1 MAGQDIQTKLK
12 RVAGRMRATGQD
24 RLVVCLALAGLADPP
39 PRPEF
44 AFAEALLKSLD
55 REARF
60 YWIGALYSLLLGKEQ
75 RKRQAAYFTPPVLA
89 ARLIALA
96 EAHGCDLRQATVFDP
111 AAGGAAF
118 LSIVAARMRTLGRS
132 PECCATALRG
142 VEIDPDLAVL
152 ARALLGK
159 SLGLKLP
166 VRGGPIRCGDALK
179 VRIDEP
185 ADLVLVNP
193 PFGRRMGAAL
203 DGVRWRWVAS
213 PGHVNIYALFV
224 ALALRCAKPGG
235 LVGLIIPASFI
246 GGPFYDRLRAHIRRR
261 AQVLALGMVD
271 DRDDLFLDVAQDVC
285 LLLLRRSEAGH
296 SADADVAFGAI
307 DVAGGWVDTG
317 RRPLPADLAAAWE
330 LPPRTDEGVLGGA
343 TLADYGVAVQVGY
356 FVWNREKDRL
366 REDAEPGTAPL
377 YWACNIRPGQTCL
390 PRARNRDG
398 VDYVTFAQPS
408 SGVIHG
414 PAVLLQRVTNSK
426 QPRRLVAGLAP
437 GRPGGFTTENHVIV
451 LRPTTAE
458 VDLALVCQ
466 LLNTVAVDDRYR
478 RLSGTAS
485 ISAKLLRR
493 LDLPTPQAFRAALAR
508 NPDADQ
514 AAAEAYGGANH
525 RRSAA

>member
-1 MAGQDIQTKLK
+1 MAGQDVQTKLK
-12 RVAGRMRATGQD
+12 RVAGRMRAAGQD
-24 RLVVCLALAGLADPP
+24 RLSVCLALAGLVDPP

-44 AFAEALLKSLD
+44 AYADTLLKGLD
-55 REARF
+55 GEVRS

-75 RKRQAAYFTPPVLA
+75 RKRQAAYFTPPLLA
-89 ARLIALA
+89 ARLIDLA
-96 EAHGCDLRQATVFDP
+96 EAYGCDLRRATVFDP

-118 LSIVAARMRTLGRS
+118 LSTVAARMMALGRS
-132 PECCATALRG
+132 AESSASALQG
-142 VEIDPDLAVL
+142 VELDPDLAVL

-159 SLGLKLP
+159 TLGVELP
-166 VRGGPIRCGDALK
+166 ARGVIRCGDALK
-179 VRIDEP
+179 VRIDER

-203 DGVRWRWVAS
+203 EGVRWRRVAS

-235 LVGLIIPASFI
+235 LVGLVIPASFI

-285 LLLLRRSEAGH
+285 LLLLRKSKAGH
-296 SADADVAFGAI
+296 PADAEVAFGAI
-307 DVAGGWVDTG
+307 DVGGGWVDTG
-317 RRPLPADLAAAWE
+317 RRRLPADLAAAWE
-330 LPPRTDEGVLGGA
+330 LPPRTDDGVFGGA

-356 FVWNREKDRL
+356 FVWNREKQRL
-366 REDAEPGTAPL
+366 RDHAAPGAAPL

-390 PRARNRDG
+390 PRARHRDG
-398 VDYVTFAQPS
+398 VDYVTFNQPS
-408 SGVIHG
+408 SGIVHG
-414 PAVLLQRVTNSK
+414 PAVLLQRVTNSR

-437 GRPGGFTTENHVIV
+437 GEPGGFTTENHVIV
-451 LRPTTAE
+451 LRPVTPEA
-458 VDLALVCQ
+458 DLTLVYQ

-493 LDLPTPQAFRAALAR
+493 LDLPTPQAFRAALACD
-508 NPDADQ
+508 PDADH
-514 AAAEAYGGANH
+514 AAAEAYRSANR